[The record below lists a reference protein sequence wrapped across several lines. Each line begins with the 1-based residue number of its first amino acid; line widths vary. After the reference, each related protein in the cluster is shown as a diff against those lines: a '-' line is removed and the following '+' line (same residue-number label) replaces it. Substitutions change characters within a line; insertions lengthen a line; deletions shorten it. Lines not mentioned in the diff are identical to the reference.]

1 MMAKNLLANRTLT
14 CYIQSRCMA
23 RGRNY
28 YLKGASKKTGISP
41 EARDLL
47 VNMRHAE
54 NVDEWKRE
62 PGIGEPKRF
71 VQYRENADD
80 IDDEKDLDMTYFPHK
95 GEEPWPENYEPSP
108 VLIVKRIATLKEQ
121 PWFVFLNNV
130 YIAKTL
136 NLTLFLATLSTEPKV
151 SCFPGQNSA

>member
-1 MMAKNLLANRTLT
+1 MAKNLLANRTLT

-95 GEEPWPENYEPSP
+95 GEEPWPEDYEPSP
-108 VLIVKRIATLKEQ
+108 VLLVKRIATLREQ
-121 PWFVFLNNV
+121 PWFVFPNSV
-130 YIAKTL
+130 Y
-136 NLTLFLATLSTEPKV
+136 NLLCTHILDFFYWDKV
-151 SCFPGQNSA
+151 VVAEISCGKD